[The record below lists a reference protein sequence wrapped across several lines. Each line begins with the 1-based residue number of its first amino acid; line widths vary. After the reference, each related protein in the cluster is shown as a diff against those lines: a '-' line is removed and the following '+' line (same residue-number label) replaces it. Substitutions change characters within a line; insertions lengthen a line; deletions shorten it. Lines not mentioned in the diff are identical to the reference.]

1 MAAKL
6 RDLGVP
12 GPIVVGQLGRRL
24 GLSRAQSYRYLALA
38 NERRA
43 DADNGGLPAPP
54 KFSEARLMLQS
65 ILMECLTDAVIDGER
80 RDVARLSK
88 ELRECLRMGGIGEH
102 RDEEQ
107 QTQMVRQTYGRNGD
121 PKGTDKK

>member
-1 MAAKL
+1 
-6 RDLGVP
+6 
-12 GPIVVGQLGRRL
+12 
-24 GLSRAQSYRYLALA
+24 
-38 NERRA
+38 
-43 DADNGGLPAPP
+43 
-54 KFSEARLMLQS
+54 
-65 ILMECLTDAVIDGER
+65 MECLTDAVIDGER